1 MGVGLRRR
9 SVCDLSEERQR
20 VERLFAIEEEARAS
34 GFDVIAGVDEVGR
47 GCLAGPVYAAAV
59 VFPRPVRLS
68 GLDDSKAVLPEV
80 RDALAPRIRA
90 EAMGVGIGAATAAEI
105 DAVGIVGATL
115 LAMRRAL
122 ENLKASGC
130 EPRLVLFDAVHL
142 PGLGAEQRAY
152 IRGDAR
158 VACIAAASVVAKTAR
173 DRFMEELDAAFPCYG
188 FASHRG
194 YATPEHLTALRRHGP
209 SPAHR
214 LTFDRVLARRRAGS
228 ARAA

>member
-1 MGVGLRRR
+1 
-9 SVCDLSEERQR
+9 

-34 GFDVIAGVDEVGR
+34 GFDVVAGVDEVGR

-59 VFPRPVRLS
+59 VFPRPVALP
-68 GLDDSKAVLPEV
+68 GLDDSKVVLPEV
-80 RDALAPRIRA
+80 RDRLDPRIRA
-90 EAMGVGIGAATAAEI
+90 SALGVGLGAATAAEI
-105 DAVGIVGATL
+105 DAVGIVEATL

-122 ENLKASGC
+122 ENLRAAGC
-130 EPRLVLFDAVHL
+130 RPRLVLFDAVGL
-142 PGLGAEQRAY
+142 PGLGAEQRSF
-152 IRGDAR
+152 IHGDAR
-158 VACIAAASVVAKTAR
+158 VACIAAASIVAKTAR

-188 FASHRG
+188 FAAHRG
-194 YATPEHLTALRRHGP
+194 YATPEHLAALRRHGP

>member
-9 SVCDLSEERQR
+9 SACDLSEERLR
-20 VERLFAIEEEARAS
+20 VKRLFAIEEEAHAS

-59 VFPRPVRLS
+59 VFARPVPLP
-68 GLDDSKAVLPEV
+68 GLDDSKVVLPEV
-80 RDALAPRIRA
+80 RDALTPRIRA
-90 EAMGVGIGAATAAEI
+90 AASGVGLGAATAAEI
-105 DAVGIVGATL
+105 DAVGIAEATL

-122 ENLKASGC
+122 ENLTAGGC
-130 EPRLVLFDAVHL
+130 APRLVLLDAVRL
-142 PGLGAEQRAY
+142 PGLGAEQRSF

-158 VACIAAASVVAKTAR
+158 VACIAAASIVAKTAR
-173 DRFMEELDAAFPCYG
+173 DLFMEELDASFPCYG

-194 YATPEHLTALRRHGP
+194 YATPEHLAALKRHGP

-214 LTFDRVLARRRAGS
+214 LTFDRVLARRRAGT